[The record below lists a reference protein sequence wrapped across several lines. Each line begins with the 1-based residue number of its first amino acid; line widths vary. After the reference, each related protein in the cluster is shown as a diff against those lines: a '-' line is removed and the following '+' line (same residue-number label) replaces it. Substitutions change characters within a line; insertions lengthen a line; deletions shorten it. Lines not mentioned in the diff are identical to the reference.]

1 MRLTALSLILWF
13 APLVLAQS
21 DAGDREAEE
30 LRRQQI
36 FRSGIEKIVSELN
49 AGDFKGYV
57 RAIDQRAMLE
67 RIYGLRL
74 IDTRMKRDFSER
86 MDEPDQF
93 ALFIAA
99 QYAAEAKDGIKA
111 RLLRVESR
119 GTRGVAVVRFDMA
132 HFQSSYIEYDLQ
144 LDDREQLE
152 IIDWTDYLRG
162 HKFTDYMGLTM
173 VQAQPSQNAAR
184 KLVDYSNVQQ
194 AEIFQ
199 LMEVLKATRDR
210 NLERYF
216 QIVEGLNENLKKQRV
231 IWQLGL
237 DSAQQARKRRD
248 QRRILVAIDQYYPQD
263 VLFALPL
270 LDYYFPDGQYQK
282 AYDALVRVRD
292 KLQVDDAV
300 TNARLS
306 SASLVLKQPEEANR
320 FADAAVE
327 QEPSLELGWWSL
339 LRARTATADFAG
351 AVTALQQLKSA
362 FGYELGPDQLGK
374 DPSMKAFLGSPAYQA
389 WLSAGGP

>member
-248 QRRILVAIDQYYPQD
+248 PRRILVAIDQH
-263 VLFALPL
+263 
-270 LDYYFPDGQYQK
+270 
-282 AYDALVRVRD
+282 
-292 KLQVDDAV
+292 
-300 TNARLS
+300 
-306 SASLVLKQPEEANR
+306 
-320 FADAAVE
+320 
-327 QEPSLELGWWSL
+327 
-339 LRARTATADFAG
+339 
-351 AVTALQQLKSA
+351 
-362 FGYELGPDQLGK
+362 
-374 DPSMKAFLGSPAYQA
+374 
-389 WLSAGGP
+389 